1 MLQNGAYYCIG
12 FLTKGDKISSD
23 LFPTTRE
30 WSLLVGKIT
39 GMFAEYQIPTQ
50 EKLIMLSDQ
59 SILKGFVYAAL
70 EALRDVEN
78 RSYEIEK
85 VHGYA
90 DARYQSLAAVIS
102 DDQPAAVNVIAWIFE
117 EASEMPLEQNQEFD
131 IDENISIASTSR
143 MSHESL
149 PDLVQSSSS
158 EKSNESADD
167 DDDARAPAPS
177 KGGANGSEGI
187 ENLSHGK
194 MLREM
199 SHSQSPNSSL
209 PRAHRTDAQT

>member
-1 MLQNGAYYCIG
+1 
-12 FLTKGDKISSD
+12 
-23 LFPTTRE
+23 
-30 WSLLVGKIT
+30 
-39 GMFAEYQIPTQ
+39 MFAEYQIPTQ

-131 IDENISIASTSR
+131 IDKISALRARLGCHTNRCLTSSKAVAVKNLTNLLTMMTMPGR
-143 MSHESL
+143 QPFQMVAPMVAKALKISATARCYEKCLIPKARTLHCLVLIEPMHRHELSMR
-149 PDLVQSSSS
+149 
-158 EKSNESADD
+158 
-167 DDDARAPAPS
+167 RAV
-177 KGGANGSEGI
+177 E
-187 ENLSHGK
+187 
-194 MLREM
+194 
-199 SHSQSPNSSL
+199 Q
-209 PRAHRTDAQT
+209 